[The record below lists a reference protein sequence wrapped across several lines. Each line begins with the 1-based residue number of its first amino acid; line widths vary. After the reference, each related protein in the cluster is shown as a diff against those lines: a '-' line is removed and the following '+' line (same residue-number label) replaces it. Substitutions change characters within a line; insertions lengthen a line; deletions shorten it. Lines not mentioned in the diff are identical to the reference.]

1 MARASQARVATKL
14 ETGAPPVEEAEPVS
28 RHRTLSTLAY
38 ERFKTALF
46 ERRIEAGA
54 FMSQSELVALLDV
67 PLGPVRDALQALQAE
82 GLVIIRARSGIE
94 IAKADFALIRNT
106 YQLRF
111 MLERQAVRR
120 FAEVGPLA
128 RMKAMEAEHQ
138 ALAKALRGRE
148 ITPGEAH
155 RVSQIDLGFHQEVM
169 GVLAN
174 PLAERAYKQTHDFVQ
189 LIRADRLYGLSFAM
203 ILRTVE
209 EHIAIIRA
217 CRARDPAAAE
227 AALEAHFARAM
238 QRAMAM

>member
-1 MARASQARVATKL
+1 MAKVMAATAPL
-14 ETGAPPVEEAEPVS
+14 EEIEPVS
-28 RHRTLSTLAY
+28 RHRTLSRLAY

-54 FMSQSELVALLDV
+54 FMSQSELVALLGV
-67 PLGPVRDALQALQAE
+67 PLGPMRDALQALQAE
-82 GLVIIRARSGIE
+82 GLVTIRARSGIE

-111 MLERQAVRR
+111 MLERLAVRR
-120 FAEVGPLA
+120 FAEAGKLE

-138 ALAKALRGRE
+138 ALAKRLRGRE
-148 ITPGEAH
+148 ISPEEAH
-155 RVSQIDLGFHQEVM
+155 RVSQIDLGFHQEVI

-174 PLAERAYKQTHDFVQ
+174 PLVERAYKQTHDFVQ

-209 EHIAIIRA
+209 EHLAIIRA
-217 CRARDPAAAE
+217 CRARDPGAAE
-227 AALEAHFARAM
+227 AALEAHFAKAM